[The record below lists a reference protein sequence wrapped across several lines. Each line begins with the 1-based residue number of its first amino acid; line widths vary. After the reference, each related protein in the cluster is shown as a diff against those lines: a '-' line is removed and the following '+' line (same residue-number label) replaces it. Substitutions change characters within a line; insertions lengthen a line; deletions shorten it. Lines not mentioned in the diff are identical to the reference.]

1 MTDVQDRTVHIV
13 EGEHA
18 EGLIRWFYGE
28 GGFVYLATR
37 LVRAAKRSVDASCA
51 WFPCLERPCSNLRL
65 DRPLQLS
72 TTCH

>member
-28 GGFVYLATR
+28 GGVCVFGDSS
-37 LVRAAKRSVDASCA
+37 RASG
-51 WFPCLERPCSNLRL
+51 
-65 DRPLQLS
+65 
-72 TTCH
+72 